1 MAGYQAVN
9 GTLLALE
16 GFFRRNLP
24 SELSAGPINANV
36 QLLGSANI
44 RQPLSGNVLGIYA
57 HRIEVDPHGSTRPFS
72 PQGTDANATPDKELP
87 VNIHF
92 LLVASGSSAT
102 IEANLMAWAM
112 LALANHNQFD
122 VSHLAANDGAWT
134 QKEMVTVSPAD
145 MTNEDLMRIWDVF
158 DGPYTSTVPYVLR
171 TIRLRLN
178 PVESVG
184 GAVTTR
190 VFPLGIATVKNA
202 EEV

>member
-9 GTLLALE
+9 GMLLALE
-16 GFFRRNLP
+16 DFFKRNLP

-57 HRIEVDPHGSTRPFS
+57 HRIEIDPNGRGRTFS
-72 PQGTDANATPDKELP
+72 VQGTDPNSTPDKELP

-92 LLVASGSSAT
+92 LMIASGSSAT

-122 VSHLAANDGAWT
+122 VSHLASSDNTWT
-134 QKEMVTVSPAD
+134 EKEIVTASPSD
-145 MTNEDLMRIWDVF
+145 MSNEDLMRIWDVF
-158 DGPYTSTVPYVLR
+158 DGPYTNTVPYVLR

-178 PVESVG
+178 PIESIG
-184 GAVTTR
+184 GAVTSR
-190 VFPLGIATVKNA
+190 VFPMGVATVKKPQ
-202 EEV
+202 EV